1 MRGLTLEINMNSL
14 FSIINTVVGGGQ
26 PEEVSQQVL
35 MPWEDYKERAK
46 ELNIKGSLTDVMRD
60 EMLEISASE
69 DTFLLFKKDKDSDLY
84 DFDMDR
90 NVDLIMK
97 LMEEDPNL
105 PEMFNKLVPR
115 RTTEEYFWKSY
126 FYNIDRIK
134 DHILHKF
141 SQNKTETSA
150 MDDLHKELMEE
161 LELELIDTP
170 KAVQQKPAR
179 TSQSS
184 EVRQLRKELEAA
196 LQRIKKLEDMVEVL
210 MKERTSNKSET

>member
-1 MRGLTLEINMNSL
+1 MNSL

-210 MKERTSNKSET
+210 MKERTSNKSEI

>member
-1 MRGLTLEINMNSL
+1 MNSL

-60 EMLEISASE
+60 EMLEMSGSE

-115 RTTEEYFWKSY
+115 RTTEEHFWKSY

-141 SQNKTETSA
+141 SQNKKETTA
-150 MDDLHKELMEE
+150 MDELHKELMEE

-170 KAVQQKPAR
+170 KAVEKKPAR

-184 EVRQLRKELEAA
+184 EVRQLRRDLEAA
-196 LQRIKKLEDMVEVL
+196 LQRINKLEDMVEVL
-210 MKERTSNKSET
+210 MKERSSNKAEI

>member
-26 PEEVSQQVL
+26 PEEASQQVL

-60 EMLEISASE
+60 EMLEMSGNE

-90 NVDLIMK
+90 NVYLIMK

-150 MDDLHKELMEE
+150 MDELHKELMEE

-170 KAVQQKPAR
+170 KAVEKKPAR
-179 TSQSS
+179 ASQSS
-184 EVRQLRKELEAA
+184 EVRQLRRDLEAA

-210 MKERTSNKSET
+210 MKERSSHKAEI

>member
-210 MKERTSNKSET
+210 MKERTSNKSEI